1 MLDTQTKLSYNICY
15 FCNQTASVSEQILT
29 EKYIVNVNKVVMSK
43 DKSEQHQEIDWDA
56 LEAEDKANEVSNEE
70 EVDVDKIEE
79 EKKLLSKEE
88 KFSPYPDDFLA
99 DINIIRKEYDQ
110 EQKNND
116 FQENDLEE

>member
-1 MLDTQTKLSYNICY
+1 
-15 FCNQTASVSEQILT
+15 
-29 EKYIVNVNKVVMSK
+29 MSK